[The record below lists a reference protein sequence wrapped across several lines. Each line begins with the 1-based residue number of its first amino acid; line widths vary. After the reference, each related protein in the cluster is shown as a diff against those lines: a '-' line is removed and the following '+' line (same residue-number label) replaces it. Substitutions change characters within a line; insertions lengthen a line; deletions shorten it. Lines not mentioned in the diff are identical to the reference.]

1 MTRWL
6 TPVETGLRSA
16 GRSGARRGILAGALA
31 LAVLALAASTVVPG
45 ATGGDASGAAA
56 VRLSPL
62 AATASGS
69 AGIASDYA
77 SIFQTQ
83 SPQLVNSG
91 WNACAGPI
99 TWSLDSRELTP
110 AQAAAQVGSAR
121 WALDQWAAVSG
132 LTFAYAGQ
140 VPVNYDDRT
149 FQLTPAD
156 GSPVASRHI
165 YLAYLGL
172 GESKL
177 LGASTLG
184 FGAPSTVAVAS
195 REITGGNA
203 VFRTDYVQEPG
214 RNPVRKLRS
223 LYLHELGHVLGLSHA
238 TRTENVMYP
247 IVDRNVTLGAGD
259 VSGIHAMTKGCQS
272 VAG

>member
-6 TPVETGLRSA
+6 RPVRTGLSAPERS
-16 GRSGARRGILAGALA
+16 RARHGILAGIAALGV
-31 LAVLALAASTVVPG
+31 LAV
-45 ATGGDASGAAA
+45 ATSGASA
-56 VRLSPL
+56 VGADGSQTVQIAPL
-62 AATASGS
+62 AATTAGS
-69 AGIASDYA
+69 AVVASDYA
-77 SIFQTQ
+77 SIFQSQ
-83 SPQLVNSG
+83 SPELVNSG
-91 WNACAGPI
+91 WNACASPI
-99 TWSLDSRELTP
+99 TWSIDARELTP
-110 AQAAAQVGSAR
+110 AQAIAQAGSAK
-121 WALDQWAAVSG
+121 WALDQWAAASG
-132 LTFAYAGQ
+132 LRFSYVGQ

-156 GSPVASRHI
+156 GSPAAGRHI
-165 YLAYLGL
+165 YLTYLGL

-203 VFRTDYVQEPG
+203 VFRTDYVQDPG
-214 RNPVRKLRS
+214 RNPLRKLRS

-238 TRTENVMYP
+238 ARTENIMYP

-259 VSGIHAMTKGCQS
+259 VSGIHVMTKQCAASG
-272 VAG
+272 A